1 MTLEPTTV
9 QVLLLDKADSSIRKW
24 LLQLQNSS
32 NPGATII
39 QMYNC
44 TLDAIKKT
52 LSEYFSMKSLRLN
65 MYNAIFILF

>member
-1 MTLEPTTV
+1 MSLEPTTV

-24 LLQLQNSS
+24 LLQLQHSS

-52 LSEYFSMKSLRLN
+52 LSKYF
-65 MYNAIFILF
+65 